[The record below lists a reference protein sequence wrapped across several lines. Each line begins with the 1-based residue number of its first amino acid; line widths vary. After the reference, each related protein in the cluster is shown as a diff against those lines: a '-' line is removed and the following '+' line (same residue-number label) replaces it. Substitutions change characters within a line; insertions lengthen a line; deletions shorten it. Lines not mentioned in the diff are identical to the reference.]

1 MSLKSKIIAGLVLV
15 ILITGGMVGFK
26 GVTGF
31 KNNTKTII
39 IRDKDVNR
47 NAIEK
52 LFKKDS
58 IVTSSGIFNAVASAT
73 NFWDNIKPGRYEIK
87 KGSNAYSIIKTLK
100 TGLQKPVKFTI
111 NKIRTENDLAK
122 LVGIKFSTDSA
133 TFHSKF
139 LNYDTLKKMGVDSAH
154 FLASIIPNTFEI
166 YFDANGKNI
175 LKKLFD
181 EGKKFWTA
189 DRKQKAEKQGFT
201 PHEITTIAS
210 IVEEETTLEEDK
222 GNVASV
228 YINRLRRNMK
238 LQADPTVIYAS
249 KKFGAKQVTFDMLK
263 YPSKYNTYYSAGL
276 PPGPICTPS
285 VKTIDAVL
293 NAPETPFI
301 FFVANSDFSGKHIFT
316 TNEKD
321 HLTYATLWR
330 TALAEQQRIKKE
342 KEAFKKATEIK

>member
-1 MSLKSKIIAGLVLV
+1 MSLRNKIIAGV
-15 ILITGGMVGFK
+15 ILLLLIIGGIFGFK

-31 KNNTKTII
+31 KNSVKTII
-39 IRDKDVNR
+39 IKDKETNR
-47 NAIEK
+47 AAIEK

-58 IVTSSGIFNAVASAT
+58 IVTSNTIFNTVAST
-73 NFWDNIKPGRYEIK
+73 TGFWDNIKPGRYEIK
-87 KGSNAYSIIKTLK
+87 KGSSAYSIIKTLK

-122 LVGIKFSTDSA
+122 LVGIKFSIDSA
-133 TFHSKF
+133 SFHSKF
-139 LNYDTLKKMGVDSAH
+139 LNYDTLKKMGIDSAH

-166 YFDANGKNI
+166 YFDANGKSI

-189 DRKQKAEKQGFT
+189 ERKQKAEKQGFT
-201 PHEITTIAS
+201 PHEIITIAS
-210 IVEEETTLEEDK
+210 IVEEETTLDEDK
-222 GNVASV
+222 GNIASV
-228 YINRLRRNMK
+228 YINRVRRNMK
-238 LQADPTVIYAS
+238 LQADPTVIYAC
-249 KKFGAKQVTFDMLK
+249 KKFGIRQVTYDMLK
-263 YPSKYNTYYSAGL
+263 YPSKYNTYYSLGL

-321 HLTYATLWR
+321 HQTYATLWR
-330 TALAEQQRIKKE
+330 TALAEQQRIKRE
-342 KEAFKKATEIK
+342 KEAMKKMQ